1 MTKSKKITQK
11 QIDKCTVAEHH
22 LSLRRRS
29 GDTGIGF
36 IDRLIVFSGPLIPLA
51 VFIQAYNVWILGK
64 GEGLSIITWSLMLF
78 ASLTMAAYA
87 LKHRTK
93 PLMMVYIPLVTA
105 NALVVTGII
114 FVK

>member
-1 MTKSKKITQK
+1 MASSK
-11 QIDKCTVAEHH
+11 QINKCTVAEHH

-29 GDTGIGF
+29 GDVRIDF

-51 VFIQAYNVWILGK
+51 IFIQAYNVWLLDK

-78 ASLTMAAYA
+78 ASFTMAIYA
-87 LKHRTK
+87 VKHKTK

-114 FVK
+114 FH